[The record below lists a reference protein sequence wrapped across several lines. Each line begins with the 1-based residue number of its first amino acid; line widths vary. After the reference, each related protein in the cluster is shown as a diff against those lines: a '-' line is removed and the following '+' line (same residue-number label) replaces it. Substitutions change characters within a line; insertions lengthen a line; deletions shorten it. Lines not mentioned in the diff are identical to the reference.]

1 MEAQSVPSRIRKP
14 EPPPSDRRRALSSEK
29 FWALMGRWNVPDD
42 RALRLIGLDRPS
54 ERTKRATKPGF
65 QLSDEQAKVL
75 SCLLEIDLTLTLA
88 EVQAQQHPGREVPS
102 HSEVLSL
109 TSRGLALDET
119 GRCDPRRAATLLWSL
134 NRAAGLGPVTASI

>member
-42 RALRLIGLDRPS
+42 RARSLIGLDRIS
-54 ERTKRATKPGF
+54 ERTKRAAKPGF

-88 EVQAQQHPGREVPS
+88 KVRRLLRPQVAQVNIAESGAQQ
-102 HSEVLSL
+102 
-109 TSRGLALDET
+109 
-119 GRCDPRRAATLLWSL
+119 L
-134 NRAAGLGPVTASI
+134 NVAQMPARLPTKSPD